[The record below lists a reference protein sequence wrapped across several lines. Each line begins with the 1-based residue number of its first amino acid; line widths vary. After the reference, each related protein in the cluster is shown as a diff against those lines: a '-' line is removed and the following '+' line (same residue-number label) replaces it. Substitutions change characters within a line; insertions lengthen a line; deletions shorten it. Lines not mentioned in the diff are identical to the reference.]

1 MSFQAEAVILEVA
14 GCCMLSAP
22 DSRLRFE
29 PEPWCP
35 SCNFEKQAKGFTLF
49 GLQWT
54 NSDEKVSSFYR
65 PQDCLY
71 QSSSK
76 ECTLAYLAVEI
87 SHWQA

>member
-35 SCNFEKQAKGFTLF
+35 SCNFEILGFSGQIPDPMKRYQASIVLKIAFTSLVQKNV
-49 GLQWT
+49 LL
-54 NSDEKVSSFYR
+54 
-65 PQDCLY
+65 P
-71 QSSSK
+71 
-76 ECTLAYLAVEI
+76 TLPLKFHIGRHEA
-87 SHWQA
+87 